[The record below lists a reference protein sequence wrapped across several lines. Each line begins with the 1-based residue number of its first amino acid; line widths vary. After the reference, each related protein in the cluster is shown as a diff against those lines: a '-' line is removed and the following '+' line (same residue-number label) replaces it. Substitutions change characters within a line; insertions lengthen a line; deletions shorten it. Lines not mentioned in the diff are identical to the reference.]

1 MKIGFADFWYDFDP
15 NRNFFRYL
23 FSQFTDVEVVHPND
37 ADVVIFTCYG
47 KIPYNVNQIFTNTE
61 YSGKKKIF
69 FTGENIRPDYN
80 NVDYAF
86 TFDFDDNPK
95 NIRMP
100 LWLLQIDWF
109 DQVGYGNPKYVIPYS
124 EIYDNKFIKKEKS
137 KFCSFVFNNKAPYR
151 EEIVKKL
158 SRYKKVD
165 CYGNIHGNWFNGE
178 DMKLDIISNY
188 KFNICSENKYGYGYV
203 TEKLPQCMDALC
215 IPLYIG
221 CKDTNKINYKI
232 FNINRVLFMDKSD
245 SLEKLKELL
254 ESPDKQYEIY
264 KQPIFNDNS
273 FKILKNFMN
282 LTKTIVLNKL
292 N

>member
-1 MKIGFADFWYDFDP
+1 MKIGFADFWYDFDQ

-37 ADVVIFTCYG
+37 ADVIIFTCYG

-95 NIRMP
+95 NIRIP

-137 KFCSFVFNNKAPYR
+137 KFCSFVFNNISPYR
-151 EEIVKKL
+151 EEIVQKL

-165 CYGNIHGNWFNGE
+165 CYGNIHNNWFNGE

-188 KFNICSENKYGYGYV
+188 KFNICFENSIYPGYY
-203 TEKLPQCMDALC
+203 TEKPIHAKAAGCVPIYWSDKNMAVDFNEKAFINLTDFNNNVDDLVEY
-215 IPLYIG
+215 IIEVDNNNELY
-221 CKDTNKINYKI
+221 NKI
-232 FNINRVLFMDKSD
+232 KS
-245 SLEKLKELL
+245 EK
-254 ESPDKQYEIY
+254 
-264 KQPIFNDNS
+264 IFNDNQDP
-273 FKILKNFMN
+273 KILFNSILEKVKN
-282 LTKTIVLNKL
+282 II
-292 N
+292 